1 MDFFHYQDN
10 QLHAEQVPISDI
22 AAQYGT
28 PCYVY
33 SRKTL
38 ERHYHAFTDAAQGHP
53 HLVCYAVKA
62 NSNLAVLNVLAR
74 LGAGFDI
81 VSQGELARVL
91 KAGGDPAKI
100 VFSGVAKTAQEI
112 AFALK
117 TGIKCFNVESAA
129 ELHRISEVASELN
142 LLAPISIRV
151 NPDIDA
157 KTHPYIS
164 TGLKENK
171 FGIDIKEAFDVY
183 QLACA
188 LPGLEVVGIDFHI
201 GSQLTEVTPFIAA
214 LDKVLALVQTLESAG
229 ITLKHLDIGG
239 GLGVPYNSEKPP
251 HPSAYA
257 AEVKA
262 RLANYQHLEL
272 IFEPGRAIAANAGLL
287 VTKVEYL
294 KPTKD
299 KHFAIV
305 DAGMNDMLRP
315 SLYQAWQQIIAV
327 APRQDDT
334 PLYTYDVVGPVCET
348 GDFIGKDRPLAIQP
362 GDLLAQRGAGAY
374 GFTMSSNYNSRPRI
388 AEIMVDGDTCHLIRK
403 RETLESLWQGEQVLP

>member
-129 ELHRISEVASELN
+129 ELHRISEVARELN
-142 LLAPISIRV
+142 LLAPVSIRV

-171 FGIDIKEAFDVY
+171 FGIDIKEAFNVY

-239 GLGVPYNSEKPP
+239 GLGVPYDSEKPP

-262 RLANYQHLEL
+262 RLADYQHLEL

-334 PLYTYDVVGPVCET
+334 PLHTYDVVGPVCET

>member
-10 QLHAEQVPISDI
+10 QLHAEQVAIRDI
-22 AAQYGT
+22 AENYGT

-91 KAGGDPAKI
+91 KAGGSPAKI

-129 ELHRISEVASELN
+129 ELRRISEVASELE

-171 FGIDIKEAFDVY
+171 FGIDIKEAFNVY

-188 LPGLEVVGIDFHI
+188 LPGIKVVGIDFHI
-201 GSQLTEVTPFIAA
+201 GSQLTEVAPFIAA
-214 LDKVLALVQTLESAG
+214 LDKVLALVNTLESAG
-229 ITLKHLDIGG
+229 ITLQHLDIGG
-239 GLGVPYNSEKPP
+239 GLGVPYDSEKPP

-262 RLANYQHLEL
+262 RLADYQHLEL
-272 IFEPGRAIAANAGLL
+272 IFEPGRAIAANAGIL

-334 PLYTYDVVGPVCET
+334 PLHTYDVVGPVCET

-388 AEIMVDGDTCHLIRK
+388 AEIMVDGDTCHLIRQ